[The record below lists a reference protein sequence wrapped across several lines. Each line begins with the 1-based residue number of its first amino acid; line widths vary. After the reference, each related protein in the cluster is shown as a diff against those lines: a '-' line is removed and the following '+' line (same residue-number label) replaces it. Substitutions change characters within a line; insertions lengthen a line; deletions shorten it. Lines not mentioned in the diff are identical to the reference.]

1 MISPQDKKRKGE
13 GDEDGD
19 IAEEDDNDEE
29 GMQGADDETLDM
41 PPPWSPKLYINKD
54 KFLDLCPNGEKT
66 VFYKKCKVDFYAE
79 CS

>member
-1 MISPQDKKRKGE
+1 MIQPNDKKKGD
-13 GDEDGD
+13 GDEDGGEGGEEEE
-19 IAEEDDNDEE
+19 EEDEEKKDE
-29 GMQGADDETLDM
+29 DILDM
-41 PPPWSPKLYINKD
+41 PPPWSPKLFVNND